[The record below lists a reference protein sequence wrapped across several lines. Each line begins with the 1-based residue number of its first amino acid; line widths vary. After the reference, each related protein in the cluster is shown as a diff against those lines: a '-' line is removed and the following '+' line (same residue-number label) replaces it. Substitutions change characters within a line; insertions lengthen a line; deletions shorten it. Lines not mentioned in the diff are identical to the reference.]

1 MRTPGDIWAEEQLG
15 PVCWLLRTGQN
26 AVQKRDRLVKWLS
39 RILQHHVYLKR
50 SLREVSEAGLCGFS
64 FPVFLFFS
72 DYRNTVYALYR
83 TQTFQKIKL
92 PHRAFRRTGAWGASP
107 LNVPDGSSQRSCVG
121 PFSPGRPC
129 RVQCPPA
136 RSSPFSLGLG
146 RLSESPH
153 RRGWNLLPEFPLGD
167 PQAMSSVLLSG
178 GQSEAALPKLLHV
191 LCRGDAILR
200 RAYFVETM
208 LFESHE
214 PRDFRSSDEDW
225 TTCWRSRRVSGGRA
239 PRLPSPAR
247 WCCETQAP
255 GQSRIGC

>member
-153 RRGWNLLPEFPLGD
+153 RRGWNLLPE
-167 PQAMSSVLLSG
+167 
-178 GQSEAALPKLLHV
+178 
-191 LCRGDAILR
+191 
-200 RAYFVETM
+200 
-208 LFESHE
+208 
-214 PRDFRSSDEDW
+214 
-225 TTCWRSRRVSGGRA
+225 
-239 PRLPSPAR
+239 
-247 WCCETQAP
+247 
-255 GQSRIGC
+255 